1 MMQILR
7 SSFQLYLD
15 ALPFRIAEYLK
26 IELTDTAALATAKS
40 AVQLYFLSQKKLEH
54 RRDRWQDDLTNYRTR
69 SEWYDYDTTG
79 INPLG
84 SPEYFME
91 KRLKTTDTEI
101 QQMKDSISRAQQ
113 AISKQN
119 ELLTFLRFGL
129 NALEDLG
136 QGTHPSALISTL
148 NESGYELLPETSH
161 IRPALLLIDV
171 LSRSLLAPDK
181 DGGTTWRP
189 RQDLLRISR
198 EKQLREIYFGLIQQE
213 IKQHMRYRQIQLE
226 QARDELTRIRILED
240 PGSGVSDSLMSW
252 HNLLDYLFNVNVHKE
267 EMAISIKT
275 KSGNYRFRGISGNDD
290 VDFNFVANSKLV
302 DVALETFKDKIL
314 ADRRLDDLTSSTF
327 WEASHNMS
335 MSWSTNVFTLGKIY
349 IEMSGIEQWEE
360 VFNEYLYLAQ
370 YARFDYLDPGE
381 KGPDPNRSLVEQMM
395 ERYDRSADAFLLSK
409 PEIHEVWRKELRG
422 FFELHAQMRAE
433 YFQVEQTYGA
443 YVLEARDLAIQQTID
458 KFKAELI
465 RTKRL
470 ADPDHVKLDYQRHL
484 LEQEQKF
491 LNTILRDK
499 PRQFGTLI
507 NNFSQFTNRIDGI
520 QAEFKQLR
528 DKDKANLGTQEFV
541 YFLKNSLDVVRLVF
555 DVALPERGQTLDEVQ
570 QLTNNM
576 LDAYSAVL
584 AEDYNGLIQNI
595 IPVATTLVE
604 SANERKIQAAALIG
618 EKEKR
623 TAQKERDAQLF
634 KLREIIRYG
643 AFLAEVVEA
652 ESSDEVKNAI
662 RKIALPTG
670 SYSIKRRSFGNI
682 SLNTYPGITGGWERI
697 RTRKV
702 KMKLCMRWS
711 WLVSLVKLTDSQ

>member
-1 MMQILR
+1 
-7 SSFQLYLD
+7 
-15 ALPFRIAEYLK
+15 
-26 IELTDTAALATAKS
+26 
-40 AVQLYFLSQKKLEH
+40 
-54 RRDRWQDDLTNYRTR
+54 
-69 SEWYDYDTTG
+69 
-79 INPLG
+79 
-84 SPEYFME
+84 
-91 KRLKTTDTEI
+91 
-101 QQMKDSISRAQQ
+101 
-113 AISKQN
+113 
-119 ELLTFLRFGL
+119 
-129 NALEDLG
+129 
-136 QGTHPSALISTL
+136 
-148 NESGYELLPETSH
+148 
-161 IRPALLLIDV
+161 
-171 LSRSLLAPDK
+171 
-181 DGGTTWRP
+181 
-189 RQDLLRISR
+189 
-198 EKQLREIYFGLIQQE
+198 IQQE

-240 PGSGVSDSLMSW
+240 PGSGVSDSLTSW
-252 HNLLDYLFNVNVHKE
+252 HNLLKYLFVSAVSIE
-267 EMAISIKT
+267 DMAISIKT
-275 KSGNYRFRGISGNDD
+275 RNGDYRFGGIPGNVD
-290 VDFNFVANSKLV
+290 VGFNFVANSKLV

-314 ADRRLDDLTSSTF
+314 ADPRLDNLTIATF
-327 WEASHNMS
+327 GEASYNQWGS
-335 MSWSTNVFTLGKIY
+335 YANVVEIGKSY
-349 IEMSGIEQWEE
+349 IRDSARIEQWEE

-395 ERYDRSADAFLLSK
+395 ERYDRSANAFLLSQ
-409 PEIHEVWRKELRG
+409 PEIAGVWRKELRES
-422 FFELHAQMRAE
+422 FELHAQMRANSL
-433 YFQVEQTYGA
+433 QVDQTYGA
-443 YVLEARDLAIQQTID
+443 YVLEARDLAIRQTID

-470 ADPDHVKLDYQRHL
+470 ADPDHVKLDYQGHL

-604 SANERKIQAAALIG
+604 SANERKIEAAALIG

-697 RTRKV
+697 SNSSGSAGAPNFGFTAPIGLAFSWGYSSKIDATKYQDLPSYKLRVDRSPVTDDGHFLNGNSGSLFFSLFDFGAIVLFRLDDSAEPLPEDVGFQQLFSPGIAYTHGLAGLPLAISGGLQISPSLRKLGEASANSFRLNLGVTVDLPLANFHTRLEEKV
-702 KMKLCMRWS
+702 KKKKR
-711 WLVSLVKLTDSQ
+711 KQ